1 LVMSACRPLCPWHG
15 AQRWQGMHSPSL
27 IIALLCVLVP
37 STAFLAASLGRHKL
51 AAEAPASSSPLPRPP
66 RDVVRR
72 VATVAPL
79 VVEEVAVED
88 DPYMEQVRQG
98 FDRERLQRF
107 FREPSKALDVASRW
121 TEIASVG
128 YPALRAW
135 EDESI
140 PPEERGVPMR
150 AALASLGPVFVKVG
164 QTLAERPDL
173 VGMDGA
179 TELRKLQ
186 TQNQPFADEVAYR
199 NILEDLGHRG
209 PLAPG
214 GFVLPGGDPA
224 ARPLFRSFGPR
235 VATASLGQV
244 YQAETWEG
252 QKVAVKVQR
261 ANVARQVVLDWQCL
275 KSLLDVGNF
284 LWKRTDDI
292 SLIADTAITGI
303 MEELDYHREA
313 ANAILFLERHKE
325 QPWIT
330 APRFLPEY
338 TGPVGTARV
347 LTMEWI
353 EGRRVGQIQDKA
365 EQLRLVNMAVE
376 ACVSQLVG
384 TGFVH
389 VDPHEGNILLTE
401 DGRIAFLDFGLMGHV
416 PAFVMEGFAAGIQH
430 TLSGNYLELSQVMK
444 EVEFI
449 PKEGFQRVHGDP
461 LEPGEYYFTSC
472 TKEEFAG
479 ALEDIMDQQE
489 GGKTQFGAFF
499 IGLLEMSKKYR
510 LTTPPYIIL
519 FVRTFLTL
527 EGIAAQYDPNFNI
540 YEVGMP
546 FAMRRAL
553 APSTRDA
560 IQAFRSN
567 LLTEENKLRWDTIM
581 TLLEA
586 EEAMS
591 AGANSSTEGSAAVG
605 MGVAAPDLGAGQNS
619 AATDPETPA
628 HPALPSSDDA
638 ASGGYGEALQSLL
651 GTPEGRTVRRVLR
664 DIDAPAALAALA
676 AYSEGRPLRRKAAKA
691 LAGAVLAAPAA
702 TVRRL
707 AQWLAPATVSGGSHQ
722 HRHGAPPVAPT
733 GHSDG
738 AASSAVVDTAAP
750 WQAEVE
756 RVREKQARRWRN
768 ARRVI
773 LGRHAQ
779 RLSAEPAAIA
789 LLLVGAVKIALRT
802 SLYLPIGLA
811 GKLRVRLS
819 RGWKKR

>member
-1 LVMSACRPLCPWHG
+1 MA
-15 AQRWQGMHSPSL
+15 
-27 IIALLCVLVP
+27 IA
-37 STAFLAASLGRHKL
+37 
-51 AAEAPASSSPLPRPP
+51 APAAA
-66 RDVVRR
+66 VVRR
-72 VATVAPL
+72 AVATAPD
-79 VVEEVAVED
+79 VAVED

-98 FDRERLQRF
+98 FNRERLQLF
-107 FREPSKALDVASRW
+107 FQEPARAIDVVSRW
-121 TEIASVG
+121 AEIASVG

-135 EDESI
+135 EDETI
-140 PPEERGVPMR
+140 PAEERGVPMR
-150 AALASLGPVFVKVG
+150 SALASLGPVFVKVG

-186 TQNQPFADEVAYR
+186 TQNQPFADEIAYR
-199 NILEDLGHRG
+199 LILEDLGHRG
-209 PLAPG
+209 PLAPD
-214 GFVLPGGDPA
+214 GFALPGGDPA

-244 YQAETWEG
+244 YRAETWEG

-261 ANVARQVVLDWQCL
+261 ASVARQVVLDWQCL

-303 MEELDYHREA
+303 MEELDYHKEA
-313 ANAILFLERHKE
+313 ANALLFLERHRE

-338 TGPVGTARV
+338 TGPKGTARV

-389 VDPHEGNILLTE
+389 IDPHEGNILLTD

-479 ALEDIMDQQE
+479 ALEKIMDQQE

-499 IGLLEMSKKYR
+499 IGLLEMSKNYR

-527 EGIAAQYDPNFNI
+527 EGIAAQYDPSFNI

-553 APSTRDA
+553 APSTREA

-567 LLTEENKLRWDTIM
+567 LLTDENKIRWDTIL

-591 AGANSSTEGSAAVG
+591 AGSNASTQASPTVSIGG
-605 MGVAAPDLGAGQNS
+605 AAPALDAGHD
-619 AATDPETPA
+619 AAAADPQTPA
-628 HPALPSSDDA
+628 HLVVPSADDSA
-638 ASGGYGEALQSLL
+638 GGGYGEALQSLL

-664 DIDAPAALAALA
+664 DIDIPAALAALA

-691 LAGAVLAAPAA
+691 LAGAVLAAPGAAVRRMAQCLSLA
-702 TVRRL
+702 TVPGGPRPHR
-707 AQWLAPATVSGGSHQ
+707 QEVPPAVPEGHDDGSSS
-722 HRHGAPPVAPT
+722 ADVA
-733 GHSDG
+733 DG
-738 AASSAVVDTAAP
+738 AVF
-750 WQAEVE
+750 WQAEVD

-773 LGRHAQ
+773 LGRHVQ
-779 RLSAEPAAIA
+779 QLRAEPAAVA
-789 LLLVGAVKIALRT
+789 LVLVGAVKVVLRA
-802 SLYLPIGLA
+802 SLYVPIGLA

-819 RGWKKR
+819 RGWKKW